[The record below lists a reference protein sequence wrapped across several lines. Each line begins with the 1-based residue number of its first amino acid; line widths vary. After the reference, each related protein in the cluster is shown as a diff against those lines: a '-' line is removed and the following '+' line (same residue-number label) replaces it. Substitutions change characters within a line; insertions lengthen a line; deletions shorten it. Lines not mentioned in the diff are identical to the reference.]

1 MRPLLL
7 DLDGTLVDS
16 AQDLASAVNALLEE
30 LGLQPLPQPTLMS
43 FVGRGARSLVR
54 RAIEESDPSGA
65 AATDDSVLRR
75 FLGHYQKVMLE
86 HTVPFPGVVAGLE
99 QLSKAG
105 VPLAIVSNKPERP
118 TLLIA
123 EALGLSR
130 FFGAILGGDS
140 TAEKKPS
147 ALPLRVAAER
157 LGVPLADC
165 VMVGD
170 SDVDIEAARA
180 ANIPGV
186 WVTWGGIHPDRP
198 VRAEQVASSFDVIVD
213 IGLGR
218 LPSPRSAEPGLI

>member
-1 MRPLLL
+1 VRPLLL

-30 LGLQPLPQPTLMS
+30 LGLQSLPQPTLMS

-54 RAIEESDPSGA
+54 RAIEEADPSGA
-65 AATDDSVLRR
+65 AARDESVLRR
-75 FLGHYQKVMLE
+75 FLGHYKKVMLE
-86 HTVPFPGVVAGLE
+86 HTVPFPGVVTGLE
-99 QLSKAG
+99 QLSRAG
-105 VPLAIVSNKPERP
+105 VPMAIVSNKPEEP
-118 TLLIA
+118 TLVIA
-123 EALGLSR
+123 EALGLSP

-140 TAEKKPS
+140 TNEKKPS
-147 ALPLRVAAER
+147 ALPLRLAAER
-157 LGVPLADC
+157 LKVPLADC

-180 ANIPGV
+180 AKIPGV

-198 VRAEQVASSFDVIVD
+198 ARAEWVASSFDVIVD

-218 LPSPRSAEPGLI
+218 RPSSTEPGLV